1 LADAYF
7 IFDLDGTLVDNVYE
21 HVLAWK
27 KALEEASVLVPTW
40 RIHRRIG
47 MSGEL
52 LVRELATLAG
62 VALSPDQV
70 EIVHRRHGEIFKSFD
85 LEARPLPGAG
95 ALLAELSR
103 RSIAWAIATSGHA
116 DNAGPALAALN
127 VDRANAIIVTGDQV
141 KAAKPDPDLFIAAA
155 ARLSAPIADALVVG
169 DAVWDMVAAGR
180 AGARGVGLL
189 SGGYGAAELI
199 GAGACRIFDDPAD
212 LLAHVSE
219 LAPGG

>member
-27 KALEEASVLVPTW
+27 KALAEASAPVSTW

-52 LVRELATLAG
+52 LVRELAALAG

-85 LEARPLPGAG
+85 LEARPLPGAE

-103 RSIAWAIATSGHA
+103 RSIDWAIATSGRA

-127 VDRANAIIVTGDQV
+127 VDHAFAVIVAGDQV
-141 KAAKPDPDLFIAAA
+141 KAAKPAPDLFIAAA
-155 ARLSAPIADALVVG
+155 ARLKRAVENALVVG
-169 DAVWDMVAAGR
+169 DSVWDMVAAGR
-180 AGARGVGLL
+180 AGARGIGLL
-189 SGGYGAAELI
+189 SGGYAAAELLQ
-199 GAGACRIFDDPAD
+199 AGAHRVFEDPAD
-212 LLAHVSE
+212 LLAQLSE